1 MVEDGQPVAAV
12 IHVPELSE
20 TFEATVGT
28 GARMNGR
35 TIRASD
41 TDALEDASLLASA
54 QMLQGPQWVTPWPPM
69 RFEKR
74 NALAY
79 RMALVAGG
87 AFDATV
93 ALTPKWDWDVAAG
106 ALIAREAGAIVTD
119 HLGED
124 WRFNRP
130 DPRQASLICSA
141 PALHPLILERT
152 GAIPRAS

>member
-1 MVEDGQPVAAV
+1 
-12 IHVPELSE
+12 
-20 TFEATVGT
+20 
-28 GARMNGR
+28 
-35 TIRASD
+35 
-41 TDALEDASLLASA
+41 
-54 QMLQGPQWVTPWPPM
+54 
-69 RFEKR
+69 
-74 NALAY
+74 
-79 RMALVAGG
+79 MALVAAG

-119 HLGED
+119 HLGGD

-130 DPRQASLICSA
+130 DPRQDSLICSA